1 MAVLDLIEFFDSS
14 GEIMVIKQP
23 EQESGEFKLGTQLVV
38 QESQSAV
45 FYKDGQ
51 ALDMFEAGRHTLS
64 TMNLPFLGGIIGA
77 PFGQS
82 PFRCYV
88 YFLSTKTFTGLGWG
102 TGTPVNFR
110 DSELRM
116 IQLRAHGS
124 FAIRIMSGP
133 S

>member
-1 MAVLDLIEFFDSS
+1 MAILEILEFFDPS
-14 GEIMVIKQP
+14 GQIIVIKRP
-23 EQESGEFKLGTQLVV
+23 EAGSGEFKLGSQLVV
-38 QESQSAV
+38 QESQLAV
-45 FYKDGQ
+45 FYKDGR

-102 TGTPVNFR
+102 
-110 DSELRM
+110 
-116 IQLRAHGS
+116 
-124 FAIRIMSGP
+124 
-133 S
+133 